1 MDNIKKHDTQK
12 SDDKVSL
19 EDLEIRY
26 SELRDDDLAAGPYNH
41 IGH

>member
-19 EDLEIRY
+19 EDLEIRF
-26 SELRDDDLAAGPYNH
+26 SELRDEELAAGPVNH
-41 IGH
+41 ASH